1 MRICTATASRIS
13 RQAVKSGCAR
23 EWGGWGRISEDGP
36 GQNNPDRSEGPWGR
50 AAESARTEVF
60 TSASSL
66 TQRRESRWQQRAR
79 RAMANQV
86 LGRPR
91 LKFPA
96 LKPYRGKPAVRN
108 FRGGDGNVGIIRSP
122 LRAIVLPDRRR
133 ARTDLCGG
141 RSAMIVPTATAKR
154 ISLRTPPAFWLTQA
168 TEMFAKWPKL
178 AKKSLSHARWPC
190 PVSARL
196 SQRAP
201 EPPT

>member
-1 MRICTATASRIS
+1 VKEHRRKLRTSRGSPRHMRLCTAKASRIS

-66 TQRRESRWQQRAR
+66 IQRRESRSKQRAR
-79 RAMANQV
+79 RAMSNQV

-96 LKPYRGKPAVRN
+96 LKPYRGKPVRN
-108 FRGGDGNVGIIRSP
+108 FRGAMETSASFEARYAPLSYPTKVNGSLRLKPFSSSCRRGSSCGGGSGSRLSGTSP
-122 LRAIVLPDRRR
+122 SSCLQPKTGVC
-133 ARTDLCGG
+133 LCG
-141 RSAMIVPTATAKR
+141 SI
-154 ISLRTPPAFWLTQA
+154 
-168 TEMFAKWPKL
+168 
-178 AKKSLSHARWPC
+178 
-190 PVSARL
+190 
-196 SQRAP
+196 
-201 EPPT
+201 